1 MMMLTDLP
9 APTVAVVDSTADVR
23 FLSREIETAD
33 GPRSYKLYVPSRYDK
48 SRPAPLL
55 VVLHGCTQN
64 PDDMARGTRFNELA
78 EEKGILVAYPE
89 QPQKYNGLKCWNWFD
104 AAHQTRGK
112 GEPALVASI
121 AQRVMNDYSVD
132 ARRVFIAGISAGG
145 AMALTTAYA
154 YPELFAAA
162 GIHSGIAYGAVT
174 SVAEALAAMRSGAPN
189 PLGLCA
195 AVVKGMGSAR
205 HFPAIVFQGKADKSV
220 NYVNSSQ
227 IVSQLSSS
235 YQPAAL
241 KKISEQAGEAGGY
254 HFTRVL
260 YGDGKPLLEEWL
272 VDELGH
278 AWSGGSKDGT
288 YTDPK
293 GPDASREMIRFFLEH
308 PRS

>member
-1 MMMLTDLP
+1 MMITDMP
-9 APTVAVVDSTADVR
+9 PSTVAVADSAADQR
-23 FLSREIETAD
+23 FLSRVIETAD
-33 GPRSYKLYVPSRYDK
+33 GPRAYKLYVPSRYDK

-64 PDDMARGTRFNELA
+64 PDDIARGTRFNEIA
-78 EEKGILVAYPE
+78 EQSGMLVAYPE

-104 AAHQTRGK
+104 SAHQTRGK
-112 GEPALVASI
+112 GEPALIASI

-145 AMALTTAYA
+145 AMALTVAYA

-174 SVAEALAAMRSGAPN
+174 NVAGAMVAMKSGAPE
-189 PLGLCA
+189 PASLSA
-195 AVVKGMGSAR
+195 AVVRGMGSAR

-220 NYVNSSQ
+220 NFVNSAQ
-227 IVSQLSSS
+227 IVSQLAESWKPSPLARIGESSGDNS
-235 YQPAAL
+235 GYRVTTRMYGNGKAL
-241 KKISEQAGEAGGY
+241 I
-254 HFTRVL
+254 
-260 YGDGKPLLEEWL
+260 EEWL

-278 AWSGGSKDGT
+278 AWSGGSKNGT
-288 YTDPK
+288 YTDEK
-293 GPDASREMIRFFLEH
+293 GPDASREMIRFFLQH

>member
-1 MMMLTDLP
+1 MMITDMP
-9 APTVAVVDSTADVR
+9 APALSVVDSATDDR
-23 FLSREIETAD
+23 FLSRVIETSD

-64 PDDMARGTRFNELA
+64 PDDIARGTRFNELA
-78 EEKGILVAYPE
+78 EQSGMIVAYPE

-104 AAHQTRGK
+104 PAHQTRGK
-112 GEPALVASI
+112 GEPALIASI
-121 AQRVMNDYSVD
+121 AERVMNDYSVD
-132 ARRVFIAGISAGG
+132 ARRVFIAGLSAGG

-162 GIHSGIAYGAVT
+162 GIHSGIAYAAVA
-174 SVAEALAAMRSGAPN
+174 SVGDAMTAMRTGAPD
-189 PLGLCA
+189 PSALPA
-195 AVVKGMGSAR
+195 AVVRGMGSAR

-227 IVSQLSSS
+227 IVSQLAGSWKPSPLSKIGESSAENS
-235 YQPAAL
+235 
-241 KKISEQAGEAGGY
+241 GY
-254 HFTRVL
+254 HSTTRL
-260 YGDGKPLLEEWL
+260 YGNGKAVIEEWV

-293 GPDASREMIRFFLEH
+293 GPDASREMIRFFLQH